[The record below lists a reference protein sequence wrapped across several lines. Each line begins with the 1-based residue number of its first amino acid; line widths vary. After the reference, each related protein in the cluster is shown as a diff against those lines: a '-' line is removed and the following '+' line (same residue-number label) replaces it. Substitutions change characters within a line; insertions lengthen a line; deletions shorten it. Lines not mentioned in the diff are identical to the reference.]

1 MTRLEIARRRRGMRL
16 EDVALAADCSI
27 SMVSLVEKLERVPSE
42 LLARRL
48 ALAVGIAENRWPT
61 LQRRG

>member
-1 MTRLEIARRRRGMRL
+1 MRL